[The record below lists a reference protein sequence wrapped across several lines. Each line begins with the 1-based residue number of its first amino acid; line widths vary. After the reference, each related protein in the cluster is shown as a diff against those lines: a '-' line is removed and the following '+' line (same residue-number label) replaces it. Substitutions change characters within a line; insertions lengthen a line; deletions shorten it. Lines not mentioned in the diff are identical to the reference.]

1 MPQSQSEKSPNQM
14 LSSSKFILIGED
26 DIDDQE
32 FVKET
37 FAVVDDSFAVEFAIN
52 GNNMINDLQ
61 KLDDNMLPCLIV
73 MDYNMPGLNG
83 AEILG
88 HLKKDKR
95 YFHIPKVIWS
105 TSNSEMYRNICLEL
119 GANDYL
125 IKPSN
130 VREMED
136 TVKYMLSF
144 C

>member
-1 MPQSQSEKSPNQM
+1 VPQSQGENSPKQT

-32 FVKET
+32 FLNEVFT
-37 FAVVDDSFAVEFAIN
+37 AVDNSFVVEFANN
-52 GNNMINDLQ
+52 GNKMIDTL
-61 KLDDNMLPCLIV
+61 KELDDSLLPCLIV

-83 AEILG
+83 AEIL
-88 HLKKDKR
+88 HELRKDKR
-95 YFHIPKVIWS
+95 YSRIPKVIWS

-125 IKPSN
+125 IKPSS

-136 TVKYMLSF
+136 TVKYMLAF

>member
-32 FVKET
+32 FLKET
-37 FAVVDDSFAVEFAIN
+37 FGVVDDSFNVEFSNN

-61 KLDDNMLPCLIV
+61 KLEDNLLPCLIV

-83 AEILG
+83 AEILE
-88 HLKKDKR
+88 HLKRDKR

-130 VREMED
+130 VREMVD